1 MPGMAGFE
9 LYKEIRQI
17 DGNAKVCFLTAA
29 FETCRKEF
37 AVLLPM
43 LNEVKCFLKKPIAMD
58 DLVKRL
64 GALLEP
70 NSSVRLADEPPAE
83 IAVDVSYHPGI
94 AFNHVLQPLVRVGHP
109 YIAYVVT

>member
-1 MPGMAGFE
+1 MPGMTGFE
-9 LYKEIRQI
+9 PYKEIRQI
-17 DGNAKVCFLTAA
+17 DGNAKVCFLTPA

-43 LNEVKCFLKKPIAMD
+43 LNEVNCFLKKPIAMD

-70 NSSVRLADEPPAE
+70 N
-83 IAVDVSYHPGI
+83 
-94 AFNHVLQPLVRVGHP
+94 
-109 YIAYVVT
+109 